1 MVFTVNETDFF
12 IKLAELPSEVTTL
25 IVGFLP
31 KCMLPELLYFPPI
44 KEIVISTIFSNV
56 SITYQTERHRG
67 NDGAEAGYWECD
79 CHEFCFTLV
88 DLLEGIKKWNIYPRS
103 IHIHNMDGFQN
114 EPDTFVEL
122 LILLIRQAKHWRYL
136 LEKKLRL
143 IWTI

>member
-1 MVFTVNETDFF
+1 MTIINVNPGFF
-12 IKLAELPSEVTTL
+12 YELTKLPSEVIAL
-25 IVGFLP
+25 ILGLLP

-88 DLLEGIKKWNIYPRS
+88 DLLEGIKNGIYIQDPF
-103 IHIHNMDGFQN
+103 IYAIWMDFKTN
-114 EPDTFVEL
+114 RIPSLNF
-122 LILLIRQAKHWRYL
+122 
-136 LEKKLRL
+136 
-143 IWTI
+143 